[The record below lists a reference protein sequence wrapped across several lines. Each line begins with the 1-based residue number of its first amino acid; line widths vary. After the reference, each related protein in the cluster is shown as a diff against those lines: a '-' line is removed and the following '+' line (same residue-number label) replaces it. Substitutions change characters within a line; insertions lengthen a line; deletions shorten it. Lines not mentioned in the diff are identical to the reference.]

1 MSANDIKINTR
12 RKKIC
17 KNDAKKTHIENLT
30 LELSLVEKVLK
41 MKKRKT
47 IRNRVRLFWGFFKIL
62 IHLCHNTSSSNL
74 QKIDINISKSVYN
87 IVILF
92 FII

>member
-17 KNDAKKTHIENLT
+17 KNDATKTHIENLT

-47 IRNRVRLFWGFFKIL
+47 IRNRVRLFWVFF
-62 IHLCHNTSSSNL
+62 
-74 QKIDINISKSVYN
+74 
-87 IVILF
+87 
-92 FII
+92 